1 MTPATPDG
9 PPNRLVDEQREA
21 NQSTLAWFA
30 EYQEHRERMTR
41 LVVDAVPVNSGQRL
55 CVLGAG
61 NANDLDLATLAAHFS
76 EIHLVDIDREALEG
90 ARSRQPEDVAN
101 KLVLHAPVDLTGFL
115 EKLAAWGRMEV
126 TEKEM
131 LAHPAS
137 TARELA
143 ARIGTFDLVVSAC
156 AITQMQLS
164 VLTSLGDGH
173 RLFDAVRHTLALTH
187 LHTLFELTVPGGRA
201 LLVTD
206 VLSNQN
212 YRYLDKLAADAN
224 FMQILTDVIAAEK
237 VIYVSRPG
245 LFHLLFRQDPLLHQS
260 AKLSPPIAAWLW
272 RNGPES
278 RFLVYAMALERKA

>member
-1 MTPATPDG
+1 VTSEG
-9 PPNRLVDEQREA
+9 SSSRLVDEQREA

-30 EYQEHRERMTR
+30 EYREHRERMTR
-41 LVVDAVPVNSGQRL
+41 LVVDGVAANSTRRV

-61 NANDLDLATLAAHFS
+61 NAYDLDLATLSAHFT
-76 EIHLVDIDREALEG
+76 EVHLVDIDREALEG
-90 ARSRQPEDVAN
+90 AKARQPEDIAN
-101 KLVLHAPVDLTGFL
+101 KLVLHAPIDLTGFL
-115 EKLAAWGRMEV
+115 GKLEAWGRMEV
-126 TEKEM
+126 TEQEM
-131 LAHPAS
+131 LAHPAG
-137 TARELA
+137 TARGLA

-206 VLSNQN
+206 VLSNQS
-212 YRYLDKLAADAN
+212 YRYLDKLGADAN

-237 VIYVSRPG
+237 VIYVARPG
-245 LFHLLFRQDPLLHQS
+245 LFHLLFRQDPVLQKA

-278 RFLVYAMALERKA
+278 RFLVYAMALDRNA